1 MKIGYL
7 SAFVSLTTLE
17 PVRLFSWTAMRRAT
31 RAPHQD
37 QAVASSPKQINHEQR
52 EADALPAKRSFR
64 TRAIDMARRL
74 WNAPSAYQARR
85 ETASMLHS
93 LDNRALADIGLNRGQ
108 IDLALFGRV
117 RPLPLCL
124 RATGIVSTVCR

>member
-1 MKIGYL
+1 MSNKPNAFAERQPDAL
-7 SAFVSLTTLE
+7 SA
-17 PVRLFSWTAMRRAT
+17 
-31 RAPHQD
+31 
-37 QAVASSPKQINHEQR
+37 KG
-52 EADALPAKRSFR
+52 SFR

-85 ETASMLHS
+85 ETASKLHS
-93 LDNRALADIGLNRGQ
+93 LENRALADIGLNRGQ

-124 RATGIVSTVCR
+124 RASVTFQPLTDS